1 MFRAQVIVSEEQ
13 RNHLEELKQEQGRL
27 EELLFLI
34 DPKRRPRVQKM
45 LAYVRARISSI
56 AAGRVP
62 EPPVVLSLGQLRE
75 RQSELEASLFDEPP
89 ARRPAIKKLLAE
101 VRADI
106 ARAEMAEAEAQPAD
120 VKPKAGGPQV
130 A

>member
-1 MFRAQVIVSEEQ
+1 VSEEQ

-45 LAYVRARISSI
+45 LAYLRAQISAVTTGHAS
-56 AAGRVP
+56 
-62 EPPVVLSLGQLRE
+62 EPPVVLSLEQLRQ
-75 RQSELEASLFDEPP
+75 RQSDLEASLFDEPP
-89 ARRPAIKKLLAE
+89 EQRPSIKKLLAQ

-106 ARAEMAEAEAQPAD
+106 ARAEIAQASELGSQANNNNEEA
-120 VKPKAGGPQV
+120 KPGGPQV

>member
-1 MFRAQVIVSEEQ
+1 MSEEK

-45 LAYVRARISSI
+45 LAYLRAQISALSSHQT
-56 AAGRVP
+56 A
-62 EPPVVLSLGQLRE
+62 EQPVTRSLDELRQ
-75 RQSELEASLFDEPP
+75 RQSDLEASLFDEPP
-89 ARRPAIKKLLAE
+89 EQRPLIKKLLAQ

-106 ARAEMAEAEAQPAD
+106 ATAEMAESRERGNEPAEKNA
-120 VKPKAGGPQV
+120 KPGGPQV